1 MTAQNST
8 WPTPCPGF
16 LRPSAD
22 RLFKV
27 LYAITHSGMAL
38 LGLGLALVTLI
49 LLANPQLRGD
59 AEQKLLG
66 WLQQRQNSEITAE
79 EEPASKGPAEATL
92 TTRLSKEQ
100 AQVAG
105 WISRKYRVAPEA
117 VGALVSEAFALGS
130 RIKLDPTLIL
140 AVMAIES
147 RFNPFAQSP
156 IGAQGLMQVLT
167 RVHSDKYENFGGKQA
182 ALDPLVNLRVGVKV
196 LQDCIRNAGTIEG
209 GLRRYVGA
217 VETDGSDY
225 VAKVIA
231 EQQRLRSVARGVK
244 LPINAGA
251 PVLVR
256 ATPAKP
262 VDDKRELE
270 ADAGSPASSKLQSS

>member
-27 LYAITHSGMAL
+27 VYAITHSGMAL

-49 LLANPQLRGD
+49 LLTNPQLRGD

-66 WLQQRQNSEITAE
+66 WLQQRQSGETTAE
-79 EEPASKGPAEATL
+79 DEPKDRVEATL
-92 TTRLSKEQ
+92 ATSLPKEQ
-100 AQVAG
+100 AQVAS

-117 VGALVSEAFALGS
+117 VGALVAEAFALGS
-130 RIKLDPTLIL
+130 KIKLDPTLIL

-156 IGAQGLMQVLT
+156 VGAQGLMQVLT
-167 RVHSDKYENFGGKQA
+167 RVHSDKYEDFGGKQA
-182 ALDPLVNLRVGVKV
+182 ALDPLVNLRVGVQV

-217 VETDGSDY
+217 VETDGSGY
-225 VAKVIA
+225 VAKVMA

-244 LPINAGA
+244 LPINAAA